1 MVQSCLLSA
10 WQLWQDSR
18 EFVDCLN
25 EDGLVL
31 PRAARKSGSIDGQ
44 GEFASIIGAPGMHPL
59 MDRDLSLPE
68 KLGRSVGGDSYII
81 RAIDRPLI
89 DYHRQHS
96 QPVFL
101 VEMDSRVCLRKTFL
115 RRNASA

>member
-25 EDGLVL
+25 GGCLVL

-44 GEFASIIGAPGMHPL
+44 DEFASMIGALGMRPL
-59 MDRDLSLPE
+59 MD
-68 KLGRSVGGDSYII
+68 
-81 RAIDRPLI
+81 
-89 DYHRQHS
+89 YHHQHS
-96 QPVFL
+96 KPAFSV
-101 VEMDSRVCLRKTFL
+101 
-115 RRNASA
+115 

>member
-31 PRAARKSGSIDGQ
+31 PRVARKSGSIDGQ
-44 GEFASIIGAPGMHPL
+44 GEFASIIGVPGTRPL
-59 MDRDLSLPE
+59 TDRILSLPE
-68 KLGRSVGGDSYII
+68 KLG
-81 RAIDRPLI
+81 A
-89 DYHRQHS
+89 
-96 QPVFL
+96 
-101 VEMDSRVCLRKTFL
+101 
-115 RRNASA
+115 